1 MCSSNCFS
9 CFLSYS
15 THVEQTSPH
24 LISSGTLLSQHRLSL
39 SPSLSPS
46 LLKLQQWNMEH
57 NANQPLQHP
66 PHSHLLTQTEKKT
79 PSNETLRSPKRKEC
93 LSFLLFYVS
102 VFAKLSLSYHVI
114 FPQVLFRELLCHL
127 SCKPG
132 SSLD

>member
-1 MCSSNCFS
+1 MLIELLLLFPL
-9 CFLSYS
+9 FLHTCGANIS
-15 THVEQTSPH
+15 SPH
-24 LISSGTLLSQHRLSL
+24 FFWHIAEPAPSLSL